1 MQCLQKQFL
10 NVPHLYPNLDMF
22 FTQLTMG
29 DLGRI
34 GCQFSMPFQWVYIEP
49 NIDTLESKLL

>member
-1 MQCLQKQFL
+1 
-10 NVPHLYPNLDMF
+10 
-22 FTQLTMG
+22 MG

-34 GCQFSMPFQWVYIEP
+34 RRQFSMPFQWAYIEP

>member
-1 MQCLQKQFL
+1 MRRLQKQFS
-10 NVPHLYPNLDMF
+10 NVPHLYPNLDMS
-22 FTQLTMG
+22 FTRSTMG

-34 GCQFSMPFQWVYIEP
+34 QRQFSMPFQWAYIEP